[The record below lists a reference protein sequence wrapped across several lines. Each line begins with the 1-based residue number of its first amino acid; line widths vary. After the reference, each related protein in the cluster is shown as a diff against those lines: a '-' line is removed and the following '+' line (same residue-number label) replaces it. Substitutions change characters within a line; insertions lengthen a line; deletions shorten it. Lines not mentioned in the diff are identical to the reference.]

1 MVSSICIML
10 NSLLKKS
17 FSRLRGAHSPSL
29 RAEGKAISFMPHDK
43 LLNLGFKEINNVEI
57 AASRKTLLAMTLWE
71 FFAAR

>member
-1 MVSSICIML
+1 ML

-17 FSRLRGAHSPSL
+17 FSRLRGGHSPSL

-57 AASRKTLLAMTLWE
+57 AIPALIMLGLACE
-71 FFAAR
+71 KRSSQ